1 MTFFGFRPL
10 TGILFFNHQRV
21 QRDGKGAQ
29 RPFPSPYGDF
39 VFQHPHYRTRMIG
52 TAIVSVP
59 LRGFCFSTVPPKSLV
74 IPDLSKPIAE
84 RRLKFLFQ
92 SAAGGLEWA
101 SALVRQ
107 GAERMRGF
115 LSDGATIF
123 YIRRFGADSFFAGDF
138 PRHLASAVPSPG
150 CGSDHRRC
158 RADCGCAG
166 RRGGAASARNG

>member
-1 MTFFGFRPL
+1 ML
-10 TGILFFNHQRV
+10 ILQCSIK
-21 QRDGKGAQ
+21 QK
-29 RPFPSPYGDF
+29 FPSPYGDF
-39 VFQHPHYRTRMIG
+39 VFQHIDDVDDKIKISWCFRPLTGILFFNAREVRHDKKSQIRFRPLTGILFFNSRGAHLRSSASM
-52 TAIVSVP
+52 VSVP

-92 SAAGGLEWA
+92 SAACGLEWA

-123 YIRRFGADSFFAGDF
+123 LY
-138 PRHLASAVPSPG
+138 SPL
-150 CGSDHRRC
+150 
-158 RADCGCAG
+158 
-166 RRGGAASARNG
+166 RRGFLLCWRFSASSS